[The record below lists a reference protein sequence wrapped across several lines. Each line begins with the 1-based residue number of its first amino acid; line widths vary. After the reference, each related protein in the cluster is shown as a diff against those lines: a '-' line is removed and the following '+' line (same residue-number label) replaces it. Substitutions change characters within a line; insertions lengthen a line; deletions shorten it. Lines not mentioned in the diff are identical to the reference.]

1 MAKAVTG
8 VTSWHGTG
16 GRMGSCWNRR
26 GADFSAEETGNEGEG
41 RGSDEVRLRGEGR
54 KGCRWNLWIHLTLED
69 HLGGPSPSPR
79 PQQRTRAVESADRRK
94 ECVGGSKV

>member
-1 MAKAVTG
+1 MAKAATG

-16 GRMGSCWNRR
+16 GRMGSCWNRH
-26 GADFSAEETGNEGEG
+26 GADFSVEETGNEGEG

-54 KGCRWNLWIHLTLED
+54 RWNLWSHLTLED

-79 PQQRTRAVESADRRK
+79 PQQWTRAVESADWRK
-94 ECVGGSKV
+94 EHVGGSKV